1 MSRAI
6 ERYGI
11 YLADLD
17 PTRGRD
23 HASDP
28 AGQSGGRLSRRQR
41 LSRPLG
47 EDALSAFVTAE
58 LETKQTSLDRLRRTV
73 RSF

>member
-17 PTRGRD
+17 PTRGREI
-23 HASDP
+23 AKT
-28 AGQSGGRLSRRQR
+28 
-41 LSRPLG
+41 RP
-47 EDALSAFVTAE
+47 
-58 LETKQTSLDRLRRTV
+58 
-73 RSF
+73 